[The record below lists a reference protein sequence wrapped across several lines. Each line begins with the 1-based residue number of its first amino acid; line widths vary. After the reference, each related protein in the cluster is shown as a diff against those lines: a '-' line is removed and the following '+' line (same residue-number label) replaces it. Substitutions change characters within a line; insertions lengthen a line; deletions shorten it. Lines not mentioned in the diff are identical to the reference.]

1 MSAPNFNVFLPSIP
15 EYMSWDDWNGTF
27 VIYYGQEPL
36 PILPEDQWREAA
48 DQIAALPTFAVY
60 PIPGSG
66 GFSTWQ
72 QWAREVTTII
82 NGPSH

>member
-1 MSAPNFNVFLPSIP
+1 MSAPSFNVFLPSIP

-36 PILPEDQWREAA
+36 PILPETRWQEAA
-48 DQIAALPTFAVY
+48 DQIAGLSTFAVY

-66 GFSTWQ
+66 GFLTWQ

-82 NGPSH
+82 NGPSR

>member
-1 MSAPNFNVFLPSIP
+1 MSDPNFNVFLPSIP

-48 DQIAALPTFAVY
+48 DQIAALPTFTAY
-60 PIPGSG
+60 PVPESG
-66 GFSTWQ
+66 RFSTWQ
-72 QWAREVTTII
+72 EWAREVTTII
-82 NGPSH
+82 NGPSR